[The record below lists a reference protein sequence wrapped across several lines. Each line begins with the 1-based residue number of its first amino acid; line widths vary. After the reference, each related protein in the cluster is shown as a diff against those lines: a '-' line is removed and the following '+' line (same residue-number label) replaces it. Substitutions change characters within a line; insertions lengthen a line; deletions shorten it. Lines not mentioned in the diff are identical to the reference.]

1 MDTIQIIKI
10 NQEQILVT
18 LNSKE
23 AIKLNL
29 KFNDLKTLI
38 RKIKH
43 NILSDYV
50 ISGAKKSKLN
60 ELMSVILT

>member
-10 NQEQILVT
+10 NEEQLLVT

-43 NILSDYV
+43 NILNDYV
-50 ISGAKKSKLN
+50 ISGS
-60 ELMSVILT
+60 